1 MDWARPVQLGWTEN
15 RSSLKAQESKR
26 KKREVGALFMHCV
39 NIAEWINQLFQC
51 SHVTLTRTR
60 WLTEGDERLTWRCL
74 WVEKAEVVLLVVVM
88 SDIVVCGG
96 REDCQ
101 KIVVGLCCCC
111 LTLELWVNNE
121 PVQVL
126 LVKRRGCWCQR
137 SSCWCSPVPT
147 AAGSEK
153 RLPT

>member
-1 MDWARPVQLGWTEN
+1 M
-15 RSSLKAQESKR
+15 
-26 KKREVGALFMHCV
+26 
-39 NIAEWINQLFQC
+39 
-51 SHVTLTRTR
+51 
-60 WLTEGDERLTWRCL
+60 
-74 WVEKAEVVLLVVVM
+74 VVM

-126 LVKRRGCWCQR
+126 LVKRRGC
-137 SSCWCSPVPT
+137 
-147 AAGSEK
+147 
-153 RLPT
+153 